1 MSPVRALAL
10 VLLALA
16 LTGCVRG
23 CASAR
28 PPIHINP
35 NMDYQP
41 KLQPFEASRFFYDG
55 KSMREP
61 IPGTVARGDA
71 WAQDAFHTGRDE
83 AGTFVATAPV
93 ADDGAVLARGA
104 ERYAI
109 YCSPCHDLRGNG
121 RGILYER
128 GKVPTPSLHE
138 ERIRA
143 LPDGE
148 IFDVV
153 TQGKGLM
160 PSYGYPIPPADRW
173 AILAHVRRLQRE
185 RFDDQAAL
193 AAGTNEP

>member
-1 MSPVRALAL
+1 MRPAATLGV
-10 VLLALA
+10 VVLALA
-16 LTGCVRG
+16 VTGCVRG
-23 CASAR
+23 CPSSR

-41 KLQPFEASRFFYDG
+41 KLQPFEASLFFYDG

-61 IPGTVARGDA
+61 IPGTVAQGDA
-71 WAQDAFHTGRDE
+71 WAQDPFHTGRDE
-83 AGTFVATAPV
+83 AGAFVATSPIA
-93 ADDGAVLARGA
+93 ADDAVLARGA

-109 YCSPCHDLRGNG
+109 YCSPCHDARGNG

-143 LPDGE
+143 LADGE

-153 TQGKGLM
+153 THGKGLM
-160 PSYGYPIPPADRW
+160 PAYAYPVGPADRW
-173 AILAHVRRLQRE
+173 AILAHMRRLQDE
-185 RFDDQAAL
+185 RRAAEAAL
-193 AAGTNEP
+193 AGTN

>member
-1 MSPVRALAL
+1 MSPARSLALAL
-10 VLLALA
+10 LALV

-23 CASAR
+23 CPSSR

-55 KSMREP
+55 KAMREP

-83 AGTFVATAPV
+83 SGAFVAVSPV
-93 ADDGAVLARGA
+93 AVDDALLARGA

-128 GKVPTPSLHE
+128 GKVPTPSLHD
-138 ERIRA
+138 ERIRGLA
-143 LPDGE
+143 DGE
-148 IFDVV
+148 IFDTV

-160 PSYGYPIPPADRW
+160 PSYLYPIPAADRW

-185 RFDDQAAL
+185 RLADQASL
-193 AAGTNEP
+193 AGTK

>member
-1 MSPVRALAL
+1 MRAVRALAL
-10 VLLALA
+10 GLLALTLA
-16 LTGCVRG
+16 GCVRG
-23 CASAR
+23 CLSSR
-28 PPIHINP
+28 SPIHINP
-35 NMDYQP
+35 NMDNQP

-55 KSMREP
+55 KAMREP

-71 WAQDAFHTGRDE
+71 WAQDALHTGRDE
-83 AGTFVATAPV
+83 SGAFVRSSPV
-93 ADDGAVLARGA
+93 AVDEALLARGA

-138 ERIRA
+138 ERIRGLA
-143 LPDGE
+143 DGE

-173 AILAHVRRLQRE
+173 AILAHVRRLQSE
-185 RFDDQAAL
+185 RLADQAAL
-193 AAGTNEP
+193 AGTN

>member
-1 MSPVRALAL
+1 MSLARPLLL
-10 VLLALA
+10 VLAGLA

-23 CASAR
+23 CPSSR

-35 NMDYQP
+35 NMDDQP
-41 KLQPFEASRFFYDG
+41 KYQPFEASRFFYDG
-55 KSMREP
+55 KAMREP
-61 IPGTVARGDA
+61 IPGTVARNDVR
-71 WAQDAFHTGRDE
+71 AQDAFHTGKD
-83 AGTFVATAPV
+83 AGGAFVLTSPV
-93 ADDGAVLARGA
+93 EPDDALLARGA
-104 ERYAI
+104 DRYRI
-109 YCSPCHDLRGNG
+109 YCSPCHDVRGNG

-148 IFDVV
+148 MFDVV
-153 TQGKGLM
+153 TLGKGLM

-185 RFDDQAAL
+185 RVASEAAF
-193 AAGTNEP
+193 AATGTR